1 MAKRNRLTEMEAYSI
16 KKGRKSEP
24 VGARGK
30 GTLLLEPK
38 AAGTIAGYY
47 RERVDGSD
55 KRVYLGSLSKKPRP
69 STDEKSLDELRL
81 AALQVATA
89 AIEAGGL
96 AAYISQS
103 EARRKAA
110 TESRAGTFGELLD
123 SYTDNLIQSGKVS
136 GTRTRSLFKCH
147 VVDHHP
153 DLLARPAS
161 VIRPEDIQF
170 ILSEVLNRAPKGRGK
185 GNTARAECSNGMRT
199 VCDNLRLS
207 LQAAFSYAAK
217 AHLSPERLAAAG
229 KTFAVSVNPV
239 RDIPAIRG
247 ARRANTESLTPD
259 ELGELLRYLD
269 TLSEPRRSIANAL
282 IYFGG
287 QRIAQLCA
295 IPWSAVGESTISV
308 LDSKG
313 KKDKAWEHILPITPR
328 LAEILE
334 PLTTQRI
341 GPGPFA
347 FTGRVT
353 AASGTVIQIFTDA
366 GRHLSAEGR
375 TRPFT
380 YRNVR
385 VSAETLMAHLGIGT
399 EVRAWLLSHGRS
411 GVQAKHY
418 DRYAYLPEKRAALER
433 WGNYLDDL
441 AKGKANPGNVVLLS
455 RRSKQSDER

>member
-1 MAKRNRLTEMEAYSI
+1 MEAYSI

-38 AAGTIAGYY
+38 AAGIIAGYY

-55 KRVYLGSLSKKPRP
+55 KRVYLGTLSKKPRP
-69 STDEKSLDELRL
+69 ATDEKNLDEMRL
-81 AALQVATA
+81 AALQLATA

-96 AAYISQS
+96 AAYLSQS

-110 TESRAGTFGELLD
+110 AESTIGTFGELLE
-123 SYTDNLIQSGKVS
+123 SYTDHLIQSGKVS

-153 DLLARPAS
+153 DLLAQPAR
-161 VIRPEDIQF
+161 VIRPEDIQL
-170 ILSEVLNRAPKGRGK
+170 ILSEVLNRAPKGRGR
-185 GNTARAECSNGMRT
+185 GNIAKAECSNGMRT

-217 AHLSPERLAAAG
+217 AHLSPERLATDG

-247 ARRANTESLTPD
+247 ARRANTESLTPE

-269 TLSEPRRSIANAL
+269 ALSEPRRSIANAL

-295 IPWSAVGESTISV
+295 IPWAAVGDGTISV
-308 LDSKG
+308 LDGKG
-313 KKDKAWEHILPITPR
+313 KKEKAWEHILPITPR
-328 LAEILE
+328 LAEVLE
-334 PLTTQRI
+334 PLTTQRF
-341 GPGPFA
+341 GPGPFS
-347 FTGRVT
+347 FTEHLT
-353 AASGTVIQIFTDA
+353 AATATVIQIFTDA
-366 GRHLSAEGR
+366 GRHLCAEGK

-385 VSAETLMAHLGIGT
+385 VTAETLMAHLGITT

-418 DRYAYLPEKRAALER
+418 DRYAYLPEKRAALEQ
-433 WGNYLDDL
+433 WGKYLDDL
-441 AKGKANPGNVVLLS
+441 RKGEAFGGNVVLLS
-455 RRSKQSDER
+455 RQPTKSDER